1 MKLMNFAY
9 NDVDALLIICLRYSV
24 HLGFCQI
31 RSPMKRGVRFDK
43 ERARFHC
50 SNSWHLLFLQL
61 RINIYIYSM

>member
-43 ERARFHC
+43 ERARITTVKPCWSVAHSFSYFITH
-50 SNSWHLLFLQL
+50 
-61 RINIYIYSM
+61 